1 LSRLFKVTS
10 ASQFKKKSTS
20 SVSLCPEHNDQER
33 LFCITC
39 QKSICLFCHNFGA
52 HKGHN
57 ADLSQN
63 LTNKAKTELQK
74 LLQNIKENNKKL
86 EEISTHLGTTVQTL
100 NRDSEKITQE
110 INDQTEKLILLVQR
124 RRTELINLVEEHMK
138 KDKVPLQQN
147 QQIIGDVF
155 AQGVALKEEMII
167 LLKKDDLTILHSV
180 NTLQQK
186 TETHLTK
193 SNDNKKNVVTPP
205 QSIKIK
211 FDTNNCVSAIQN
223 FGDLIDQERERA
235 EQMREQERRRAE
247 EMKRRAEEQKQ
258 QQERER
264 AEEQIREQERRAEEM
279 TRRQE
284 RTRAEEQRQ
293 QEERKREE
301 EQMQQGWKKCQ
312 KCGTDDV
319 VGRFHLDNWRFKD
332 NKWQC
337 WMPPFGA
344 WIEVFIMP
352 PEIFKC
358 CLKRSNESLSH
369 EGCKYGCVHCNR

>member
-1 LSRLFKVTS
+1 MQISLKISQTRPKQNFKNYYKIS
-10 ASQFKKKSTS
+10 KKT
-20 SVSLCPEHNDQER
+20 
-33 LFCITC
+33 T
-39 QKSICLFCHNFGA
+39 
-52 HKGHN
+52 
-57 ADLSQN
+57 
-63 LTNKAKTELQK
+63 
-74 LLQNIKENNKKL
+74 KKL

-124 RRTELINLVEEHMK
+124 RRTELINLVEGHMK

-193 SNDNKKNVVTPP
+193 SNENKKNVVTPP

-211 FDTNNCVSAIQN
+211 FDSNNCVSAIQN
-223 FGDLIDQERERA
+223 FGVLIDQERERA

-264 AEEQIREQERRAEEM
+264 AEQMREQERRRAEEQ
-279 TRRQE
+279 RQQQE

-293 QEERKREE
+293 QEERKRVE

-312 KCGTDDV
+312 KCGYDDV
-319 VGRFHLDNWRFKD
+319 VGRFHLHRLNVPWRFKD
-332 NKWQC
+332 NRWQF
-337 WMPPFGA
+337 WPGGLWNFGT
-344 WIEVFIMP
+344 P
-352 PEIFKC
+352 PEIFQC
-358 CLKRSNESLSH
+358 CNKRSNESLSRA
-369 EGCKYGCVHCNR
+369 GCKFGCVQCDR